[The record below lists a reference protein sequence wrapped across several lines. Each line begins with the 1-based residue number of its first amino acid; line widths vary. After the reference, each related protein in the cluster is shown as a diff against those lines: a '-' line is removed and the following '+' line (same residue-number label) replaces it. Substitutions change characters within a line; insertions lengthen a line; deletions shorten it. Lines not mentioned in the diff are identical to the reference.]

1 MFPCLLFFNHEPSD
15 LAMKTKTY
23 FIIAAII
30 VASNAC
36 SYYAGSHD
44 IYMAAD
50 VYKDGS
56 TSISY
61 PHSYNI
67 KEALSFERQY
77 ANALREGLH
86 RFYSNDDNDIWFT
99 GFMHTKEYQKID
111 SLNQGDWEDF
121 YYYET
126 PIIEDWYTT
135 YGTVEEPSEIF
146 KDTISSNTVKLL
158 QNEIHR

>member
-1 MFPCLLFFNHEPSD
+1 
-15 LAMKTKTY
+15 MKTKTY

-30 VASNAC
+30 IASNVC
-36 SYYAGSHD
+36 SYYVGSHD

-61 PHSYNI
+61 PHSYPL
-67 KEALSFERQY
+67 KEALYFERKY

-86 RFYSNDDNDIWFT
+86 RFYSNDDNDLWFS

-111 SLNQGDWEDF
+111 SLCGGDWEDF

-126 PIIEDWYTT
+126 EPLEDWFTA
-135 YGTVEEPSEIF
+135 YGTTEEPSRIF
-146 KDTISSNTVKLL
+146 KDTISSSTVKLL
-158 QNEIHR
+158 QDSKI